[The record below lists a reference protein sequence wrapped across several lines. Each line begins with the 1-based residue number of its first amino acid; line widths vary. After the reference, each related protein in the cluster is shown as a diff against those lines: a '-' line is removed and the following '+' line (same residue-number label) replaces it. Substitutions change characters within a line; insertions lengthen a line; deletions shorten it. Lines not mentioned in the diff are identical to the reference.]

1 MKTEIN
7 IYVAIKMF
15 GVLYCNSFSEE
26 DTNEYDLSIFRFK
39 LMKNVNIFP
48 LKHKEKII
56 FEKNIYVHT
65 STTRN

>member
-48 LKHKEKII
+48 LKDKE
-56 FEKNIYVHT
+56 
-65 STTRN
+65 